1 MLLSE
6 SIGRKVVSTTTAD
19 TVGAVGELLVDPRN
33 RTVAGLQ
40 IKKSK
45 TGDALLWSGISTFGT
60 DAVTVDSADRI
71 VEIGTEES
79 LSELDGKAHRVIGK
93 RALSTAGV
101 DLGTVDDVEFD
112 PETGAVMSV
121 IVDAVS
127 IEGRTL
133 TGIGSYAVVLDHRD
147 R

>member
-1 MLLSE
+1 MLFSE
-6 SIGRKVVSTTTAD
+6 SIGRKVVSTSTAD
-19 TVGAVGELLVDPRN
+19 TVGAVGAFLVDPRS

-45 TGDALLWSGISTFGT
+45 TGDALMWSGISTFGT

-71 VEIGTEES
+71 VEIGTEEL

-93 RALSTAGV
+93 RVLSTAGV

-112 PETGAVMSV
+112 PETGTITSV
-121 IVDAVS
+121 IVDSVS
-127 IEGRTL
+127 IQGSTL
-133 TGIGSYAVVLDHRD
+133 TGVGSYAVVLDHRG

>member
-1 MLLSE
+1 MLVSE
-6 SIGRKVVSTTTAD
+6 SIGRKIVSTTTAD
-19 TVGAVGELLVDPRN
+19 TVGAVGEFLVDPRN

-45 TGDALLWSGISTFGT
+45 TGDALLWSGISAFGT
-60 DAVTVDSADRI
+60 DAVTVDSVDRI
-71 VEIGTEES
+71 VEIGTEQS
-79 LSELDGKAHRVIGK
+79 LSELDGKAHRVMGK

-112 PETGAVMSV
+112 PDTGSITSV

-127 IEGRTL
+127 IEGSAL
-133 TGIGSYAVVLDHRD
+133 TGVGSYAVVLDHRD

>member
-1 MLLSE
+1 MLFSE

-19 TVGAVGELLVDPRN
+19 TVGAVGEFLVDPRS
-33 RTVAGLQ
+33 RTVAGMQ

-45 TGDALLWSGISTFGT
+45 TGDALVWSGISTFGT

-79 LSELDGKAHRVIGK
+79 LSGLDGKAHRVIGK
-93 RALSTAGV
+93 RVLSTAGV

-112 PETGAVMSV
+112 PETGAITSV

-127 IEGRTL
+127 IQGSTL
-133 TGIGSYAVVLDHRD
+133 TGVGSYAVVLDHRD